1 MLEILSK
8 DLLNWS
14 KFSRFETQTTAKSK
28 IMIRNT
34 GNRVIKDKD
43 WKINNKYTDKK
54 IKDRKKVVLLK
65 TAIIEKEWI
74 KSLKKLIFD
83 GPKYLKLLIDDI
95 ETRFGINLV
104 NEPEK
109 LHHVEGSSVIL
120 RTESFGKKV

>member
-1 MLEILSK
+1 M
-8 DLLNWS
+8 NWS
-14 KFSRFETQTTAKSK
+14 KFSWFETQTTENNRITIKH
-28 IMIRNT
+28 T
-34 GNRVIKDKD
+34 GRRVIKDKD
-43 WKINNKYTDKK
+43 LKINNKYTDKK
-54 IKDRKKVVLLK
+54 IKDRKKTVLLK
-65 TAIIEKEWI
+65 TAIIDKEWI

-83 GPKYLKLLIDDI
+83 GPKYLKLLIDGI

>member
-8 DLLNWS
+8 DFLNWS
-14 KFSRFETQTTAKSK
+14 KFSRFEIQTTAKSK

-54 IKDRKKVVLLK
+54 IKDRKKTVLLK
-65 TAIIEKEWI
+65 TAIIDKEWI

-83 GPKYLKLLIDDI
+83 GPKYLGLLIVGI
-95 ETRFGINLV
+95 ETRFWINLV

-109 LHHVEGSSVIL
+109 LNHVDGSWVIL
-120 RTESFGKKV
+120 KTESFGKKV

>member
-8 DLLNWS
+8 DFLSWS
-14 KFSRFETQTTAKSK
+14 KFSRFEVQTTAKTK

-34 GNRVIKDKD
+34 GNKVTKDKD

-74 KSLKKLIFD
+74 RSLKKLILD
-83 GPKYLKLLIDDI
+83 GP
-95 ETRFGINLV
+95 
-104 NEPEK
+104 
-109 LHHVEGSSVIL
+109 
-120 RTESFGKKV
+120 

>member
-1 MLEILSK
+1 MLEILFK
-8 DLLNWS
+8 DFLNWS
-14 KFSRFETQTTAKSK
+14 KFSRFETQTTENSRIK
-28 IMIRNT
+28 IKNT
-34 GNRVIKDKD
+34 GKRVIKDKD

-65 TAIIEKEWI
+65 TAIIDKEWI

>member
-8 DLLNWS
+8 DFLNWS
-14 KFSRFETQTTAKSK
+14 KFSRFESNITDNSK
-28 IMIRNT
+28 TMIRNT

-74 KSLKKLIFD
+74 KSLKKFIFD
-83 GPKYLKLLIDDI
+83 GP
-95 ETRFGINLV
+95 
-104 NEPEK
+104 
-109 LHHVEGSSVIL
+109 
-120 RTESFGKKV
+120 

>member
-8 DLLNWS
+8 DFLNWS
-14 KFSRFETQTTAKSK
+14 KFSRLEVQTTAKSK

-34 GNRVIKDKD
+34 GNRVTKDKD

-54 IKDRKKVVLLK
+54 IKDRKKTVLLK

-83 GPKYLKLLIDDI
+83 GP
-95 ETRFGINLV
+95 
-104 NEPEK
+104 
-109 LHHVEGSSVIL
+109 
-120 RTESFGKKV
+120 